1 MKNYEIVEESVED
14 LPNYAAKDTV
24 LKRLLDKFK
33 RKPKAVQPTLTPMIK
48 EKSIWDEAVVQ
59 PTMPPKKAKINF
71 VNIIVGLL
79 ALMCGMYGVM
89 ILYNQLPS
97 NPTLVLGIVAV
108 AASTGIITNTSRG

>member
-14 LPNYAAKDTV
+14 LPKYTPKESLLNR
-24 LKRLLDKFK
+24 LKDKFK
-33 RKPKAVQPTLTPMIK
+33 RKPKEVSVLPVVK
-48 EKSIWDEAVVQ
+48 EKSIWDGAMVQ
-59 PTMPPKKAKINF
+59 PNIPPQKIKINF

-108 AASTGIITNTSRG
+108 AASTGIITNATRG